1 MNARTGFAAILVG
14 TLAVLSILV
23 VEPFLSYLLGAMLLA
38 FTLWPLQRRLAPRVG
53 EQVTALAL
61 VGFAFVLIVVPVS
74 LLVTVGV
81 TQIESLPTSVDELP
95 AFQPIQNQLEAR
107 LGIEI
112 APLIDRLIET
122 VTSGI
127 AERTSSVA
135 SASIHAFVGVLLLVF
150 LLYYLLK
157 DGDTLV
163 SWVKQVTPLPKDV
176 QDALYEEAEVATWAV
191 LKGHVFVA
199 IVQGFVSGLGLFV
212 LGIPNATFW
221 TIVMMFLAIVP
232 IVGVA
237 PVLGGAII
245 YLMAQG
251 RLLEAG
257 LLFVYGMTA
266 VAVVDDYLRALV
278 IDKESSLHS
287 GVILLGVLG
296 AVYFIGAIGLFV
308 GPIIL
313 ALFKATVEV
322 FSEYYR
328 IEAYE

>member
-1 MNARTGFAAILVG
+1 MDARTGFAAILVG
-14 TLAVLSILV
+14 TLAVLSLLV

-38 FTLWPLQRRLAPRVG
+38 FTLWPLQRRLEPVVG
-53 EQVTALAL
+53 EQVSALAL
-61 VGFAFVLIVVPVS
+61 VGFAVVLIVAPVS

-81 TQIESLPTSVDELP
+81 AQIEGLPTSVDDLP
-95 AFQPIQNQLEAR
+95 AFQPVQNQLERR
-107 LGIEI
+107 LGIQVG
-112 APLIDRLIET
+112 PLIDRLIET

-127 AERTSSVA
+127 AERTSTVA
-135 SASIHAFVGVLLLVF
+135 GASIHAFVGVLLLIF

-157 DGDTLV
+157 DGEKLV
-163 SWVKQVTPLPKDV
+163 GWVKHVTPLPKDV
-176 QDALYEEAEVATWAV
+176 QDRLYEEAETATWAV

-199 IVQGFVSGLGLFV
+199 IVQGLVSGVGLFV
-212 LGIPNATFW
+212 LGIPNAIFW
-221 TIVMMFLAIVP
+221 TVAMMFLAIIP

-245 YLMAQG
+245 YLVMQG
-251 RLLEAG
+251 RFLEAV

-296 AVYFIGAIGLFV
+296 AVYFLGAIGLFV

-328 IEAYE
+328 IPAYE

>member
-112 APLIDRLIET
+112 ASLIDRLIET

>member
-95 AFQPIQNQLEAR
+95 AFQPIQKQLEAR